1 MKTNSTGTRQ
11 RLLVLTST
19 FPRWAD
25 DTEPSFVF
33 DLCRRLATEYEV
45 TVLAPHARDARRQE
59 TLSGVRVIRYRYGP
73 TAWERLAYEGGIMAN
88 LKRRPWQLCM
98 LPIFFLAMLL
108 RLLQLL
114 RELRPD
120 AVHAHWI
127 VPQGVVLA
135 AAIPQSGRR
144 PRTIC
149 TAHGSDVSALRG
161 RFWRGLRRYV
171 ANRLDGI
178 VVVSDPI
185 RDWLVTE
192 GCPPGKIDVIPMGVD
207 LTVTFTPQAQV
218 RSPHE
223 ILFVGRLV
231 YGKGA
236 DVLLEAM
243 PCILARHPEATL
255 TLVGDGP
262 EKVSLHDTVL
272 RLGLGERVRF
282 VGALSHA
289 SLPQHYR
296 GAALL
301 VLPSREEGFGLVL
314 VEAMGCGCPVAAS
327 DLPAVRVLL
336 EDGACGGLFRPG
348 DSDDLARV
356 VCELLADPQL
366 VLKQADETRRRML
379 QRYDWQEV
387 VWRYS
392 EALLPAH
399 SGELHA

>member
-1 MKTNSTGTRQ
+1 VRQ

-25 DTEPSFVF
+25 DTEPAFVF
-33 DLCRRLATEYEV
+33 ELCRRLAADREV
-45 TVLAPHARDARRQE
+45 TVLAPHARGARLDE
-59 TLSGVRVIRYRYGP
+59 MLSGIRVIRYRYGP
-73 TAWERLAYEGGIMAN
+73 TAWERLTYEGGIMAN
-88 LKRRPWQLCM
+88 LKRYPWLLCM
-98 LPIFFLAMLL
+98 LPAFFLAMLV

-135 AAIPQSGRR
+135 TAIALPGRR

-178 VVVSDPI
+178 VAVSGPI
-185 RDWLVTE
+185 RDRLVSE
-192 GCPPGKIDVIPMGVD
+192 GCPPGKVDVIPMGVD
-207 LTVTFTPQAQV
+207 LAETFTPQAQV

-243 PCILARHPEATL
+243 PCIVARHPDATL

-262 EKVSLHDTVL
+262 EKVSLADTAH
-272 RLGLGERVRF
+272 RLGLDGRVCF
-282 VGALSHA
+282 VGAKPHA
-289 SLPQHYR
+289 RLAQYYR
-296 GAALL
+296 RAALL

-336 EDGACGGLFRPG
+336 DDGACGALFRPG
-348 DSDDLARV
+348 DPADLASV
-356 VCELLADPQL
+356 VGELLADPQSTPSL
-366 VLKQADETRRRML
+366 ADEIRQRVV
-379 QRYDWQEV
+379 QRYDWSEV
-387 VWRYS
+387 VRRYAGTLQPTRH
-392 EALLPAH
+392 ED
-399 SGELHA
+399 LHA

>member
-1 MKTNSTGTRQ
+1 MKTDSAGVRQ

-25 DTEPSFVF
+25 DTEPAFVF
-33 DLCRRLATEYEV
+33 ELCCRLAAEYEV
-45 TVLAPHARDARRQE
+45 TVLAPHVRDARQAE
-59 TLSGVRVIRYRYGP
+59 TLADLRVIRFRYGP
-73 TAWERLAYEGGIMAN
+73 AAWERLAYGGGVMAN
-88 LKRRPWQLCM
+88 LKRRPWLLCM
-98 LPIFFLAMLL
+98 LPAFFLAMLM

-127 VPQGVVLA
+127 VPQGIVLVA
-135 AAIPQSGRR
+135 ATAMADRR
-144 PRTIC
+144 PRMIC

-161 RFWRGLRRYV
+161 RFWSALRRYA

-178 VVVSDPI
+178 TAVSKPI
-185 RDWLVTE
+185 RDSLVSE
-192 GCPPGKIDVIPMGVD
+192 GCPAGKVAVIPMGVD
-207 LTVTFTPQAQV
+207 LATTFTPQAQA
-218 RSPHE
+218 RSTGE

-243 PCILARHPEATL
+243 PRILARHPGATL

-282 VGALSHA
+282 AGALSHA
-289 SLPQHYR
+289 SLPQYYR
-296 GAALL
+296 RATLL

-314 VEAMGCGCPVAAS
+314 VEALGCGCPVAAS
-327 DLPAVRVLL
+327 DLPAPRALL
-336 EDGACGGLFRPG
+336 GNGSGGSLFRPE
-348 DSDDLARV
+348 DPADLARV
-356 VCELLADPQL
+356 VGELLADATARRAL
-366 VLKQADETRRRML
+366 AERGRAGVLD
-379 QRYDWQEV
+379 RYDWDVIAQD
-387 VWRYS
+387 YS
-392 EALLPAH
+392 RVLASAQ
-399 SGELHA
+399 GGRA